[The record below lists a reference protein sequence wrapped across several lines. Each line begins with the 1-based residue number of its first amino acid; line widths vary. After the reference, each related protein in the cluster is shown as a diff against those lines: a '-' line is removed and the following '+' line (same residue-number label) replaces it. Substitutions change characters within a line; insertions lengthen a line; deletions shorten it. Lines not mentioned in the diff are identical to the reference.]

1 MADPHP
7 IAVIVGSLRK
17 GAYSRL
23 LGNALIQLA
32 QPTLAL
38 RILEIGELPFYN
50 QDLEGG
56 DVTPP
61 QAWTDFRDA
70 LRPMHGVI
78 FVTPEYNRGV
88 PAVLKNAI
96 DVGSRPYGAA
106 AWSGK
111 PAAIISSSPGAMG
124 GYGANH
130 QLRQSL
136 VFLDMPPLQQPEAY
150 LNHINQAFGDDG
162 QLSDERVRGLL
173 TKLLTTFEHW
183 VDCHH
188 GH

>member
-17 GAYSRL
+17 GSYNRL
-23 LGNALIQLA
+23 VAQALIQLA
-32 QPTLAL
+32 QPAL
-38 RILEIGELPFYN
+38 QLRLLEIGKLPLYN

-56 DVTPP
+56 DLTPP
-61 QAWTDFRDA
+61 QPWTDFREA

-88 PAVLKNAI
+88 PAALKNAI

-106 AWSGK
+106 AWTGK
-111 PAAIISSSPGAMG
+111 PAAIISASPGAMG
-124 GYGANH
+124 GFGANH

-136 VFLDMPPLQQPEAY
+136 VFLDMPPLQQPECY
-150 LNHINQAFGDDG
+150 LSHIDKAFGPDG
-162 QLSDERVRGLL
+162 QLGDERLRGLL
-173 TKLLTTFEHW
+173 QKLLRTFEHW
-183 VDCHH
+183 VECHH